1 MHYCFIVS
9 ISTHFRTHPHL
20 TTSSKGTTKLKFKS
34 HINVIYS
41 FLWLLLCIL
50 QAGFREMKKHENSFG
65 TRIYF
70 SIYCNVEEGGGKK
83 HQRTFQKNCK
93 CTRVTVLFIHKV
105 PIWQTS
111 TDWTYLFYV
120 CLHRLRHKLTT
131 LRLIFRQS
139 LEVMSGS
146 SIKIKFSSV
155 YHSLE
160 NSFTIYVKLVCILV
174 WNLCW
179 ELRSTSDNQEHL
191 FLFSLRELFQ

>member
-1 MHYCFIVS
+1 MWYTHFCDCCCVSFRLVLEKRKNMKIVS
-9 ISTHFRTHPHL
+9 GQGF
-20 TTSSKGTTKLKFKS
+20 
-34 HINVIYS
+34 
-41 FLWLLLCIL
+41 IL
-50 QAGFREMKKHENSFG
+50 VYIVYWRK
-65 TRIYF
+65 
-70 SIYCNVEEGGGKK
+70 KK
-83 HQRTFQKNCK
+83 HQRTFQKHWK
-93 CTRVTVLFIHKV
+93 CTRVTMLFIHKV

-111 TDWTYLFYV
+111 TDWTYLSYV
-120 CLHRLRHKLTT
+120 CLHRLKHKLTS
-131 LRLIFRQS
+131 LRLIFRQG